1 MIAGVVLIFLQCS
14 HRCASGGKSVAV
26 MLNGRNLVVD
36 TFSEVSTL
44 LRPYAT
50 HEFWDFANHDLLPN
64 SIYVLGRKQLVDS
77 LDKVRFMAQ
86 DPRYT
91 VIFCNAAE
99 GSVTLL
105 DQCSKVLHI
114 DDLIRQQRII
124 LISGGDLSPA
134 YPAVVY
140 EHLLCCILDYA
151 HNIEQITRIEEIF
164 SHAHK
169 PYSFLFLNGR
179 SRPHRKY
186 LLERFRQL
194 DLLDHSIYTYL
205 DSRKSRSTA
214 FSIKHEAQELM
225 STASEI
231 RKLPAQYEVP
241 RYRDNAI
248 QSSQFVKF
256 DIFNKEW
263 GEIYLQAEPYIDTYF
278 SVVTETVFEQPWS
291 FRTEKIAKAL
301 AQGHPWICAAS
312 RGWYRDLRNL
322 GFRTFNHILDESF
335 DLIDDHQT
343 RMERIVQLVRDLC
356 QQNLPAF
363 LAECES
369 VCKYNQ
375 QHLIEFSAQHRQSFP
390 DRFLQFI
397 GNHARS

>member
-1 MIAGVVLIFLQCS
+1 MP
-14 HRCASGGKSVAV
+14 KD
-26 MLNGRNLVVD
+26 RNLVVD
-36 TFSEVSTL
+36 TFSEVSAL
-44 LRPYAT
+44 LKPYVT
-50 HEFWDFANHDLLPN
+50 HEFWDFANHDPLPD
-64 SIYVLGRKQLVDS
+64 SIYVLGRKQLVDC
-77 LDKVRFMAQ
+77 LDKVRSMAL

-114 DDLIRQQRII
+114 DELINQQRIM
-124 LISGGDLSPA
+124 LISGGDLPSE

-151 HNIEQITRIEEIF
+151 HNLEQMTRIGEIF

-169 PYSFLFLNGR
+169 PHSFLFLNGR

-194 DLLDHSIYTYL
+194 GLLDRSIYTYL
-205 DSRKSRSTA
+205 DSRKPRSKA
-214 FSIKHEAQELM
+214 FSIKHEEQELM
-225 STASEI
+225 STSTEI
-231 RKLPAQYEVP
+231 RRLPAQYEVP
-241 RYRDNAI
+241 RYRDNEI

-256 DIFNKEW
+256 DMFNQEW

-291 FRTEKIAKAL
+291 FRTEKIAKVL

-312 RGWYRDLRNL
+312 RGWYRDFRNL
-322 GFRTFNHILDESF
+322 GFRSFDHIIDESF
-335 DLIDDHQT
+335 DQIDDNQT
-343 RMERIVQLVRDLC
+343 RMERIVRLVRDLC
-356 QQNLPAF
+356 QQDLPAF

-375 QHLIEFSAQHRQSFP
+375 QHLQEFSAQHRQSFP
-390 DRFLQFI
+390 DRFFQFI
-397 GNHARS
+397 DNHA